1 MKEGRVVMATS
12 SFDRDFIIEDEVS
25 IGKFLSIIQDEHNR
39 KPISARPQ
47 TIIDKKRSEGL
58 LKRLLSH

>member
-1 MKEGRVVMATS
+1 MKEGKVTMATS
-12 SFDRDFIIEDEVS
+12 SFDRDFIIEDDVS
-25 IGKFLSIIQDEHNR
+25 IRKFLSIIQDEHNR

>member
-1 MKEGRVVMATS
+1 MATS

-25 IGKFLSIIQDEHNR
+25 IGKFLSIIQDERNR
-39 KPISARPQ
+39 KPISTRPQ

>member
-1 MKEGRVVMATS
+1 MKEGRLAMATS

-25 IGKFLSIIQDEHNR
+25 VGKFLSMIQDERNR
-39 KPISARPQ
+39 KPIFARPQ